1 MSALANE
8 FSWSHSRHE
17 TFQACLKR
25 YYFADYASWG
35 GWEENAPA
43 RARELYRLKR
53 LSTRQQ
59 WAGHHAHQAIEF
71 LLKNARRDP
80 SGEIA
85 ASAEPRQIDLM
96 RREFRDSRAG
106 AYRADPVHVPGLFEH
121 EYQLDVS
128 AEEWKATVDRVARA
142 IRQFLASELWREI
155 QGLPDDA
162 FLAVERRAHFLLDG
176 LKIFAV
182 PDLVVRRG
190 GQVVIYDW
198 KTGGSALAEHRTQL
212 GVYAL
217 LALDRWTA
225 APGEIEAIAYH
236 PVLDQRETFA
246 FSAGDL
252 ETLREFIR
260 DSADE
265 MLFPLANPETND
277 AGDGTDFDCAADE
290 APCKTCPFLRACP
303 RWTA

>member
-8 FSWSHSRHE
+8 FSWSHARHE
-17 TFQACLKR
+17 SFQTCLKR
-25 YYFADYASWG
+25 YYFAYYAAWG
-35 GWEENAPA
+35 GWEETAPA

-53 LSTRQQ
+53 LATRQQ

-85 ASAEPRQIDLM
+85 AAAEPRQIEQM

-106 AYRADPVHVPGLFEH
+106 AYRADPVRVPGLFEH
-121 EYQLDVS
+121 EYRLEVP
-128 AEEWKATVDRVARA
+128 AEEWKAIVDRAALA
-142 IRQFLASELWREI
+142 IRRFLASDLWTELR
-155 QGLPDDA
+155 GLPDDA

-176 LKIFAV
+176 LKVHAV
-182 PDLVVRRG
+182 PDCVVRRA
-190 GQVVIYDW
+190 GQVVVYDW
-198 KTGGSALAEHRTQL
+198 KTGATDPAEHRTQL

-225 APGEIEAIAYH
+225 APHEIEAVAYN
-236 PVLDQRETFA
+236 PVLDRRETFA
-246 FSAGDL
+246 FSADDL
-252 ETLREFIR
+252 ETLREFVR

-265 MLFPLANPETND
+265 MLFPLENPEAND
-277 AGDGTDFDCAADE
+277 AGDGANFDCTEND

-303 RWTA
+303 RWGA

>member
-25 YYFADYASWG
+25 YYFAYYASWG

-106 AYRADPVHVPGLFEH
+106 AYRADPVRVPGLFEH

-142 IRQFLASELWREI
+142 IRQFLASELWREL

-176 LKIFAV
+176 LKVFAV

-190 GQVVIYDW
+190 GQVLIYDW
-198 KTGGSALAEHRTQL
+198 KTGGADLAEHRTQL

-225 APGEIEAIAYH
+225 APGEIEAVAYH
-236 PVLDQRETFA
+236 PILDQRETFA
-246 FSAGDL
+246 YSADDL
-252 ETLREFIR
+252 ETLREFVR

-265 MLFPLANPETND
+265 MLFPLENPETNA
-277 AGDGTDFDCAADE
+277 AGDGANFDCAADE
-290 APCKTCPFLRACP
+290 TPCKTCPFLRACP
-303 RWTA
+303 RWSA